1 MPSEPDPIP
10 RDWPEAAEDAAQFF
24 LYRAQFGAAGLQV
37 TLSAD
42 EIRGM
47 LAAPPDPDTLTPKL
61 VEALAEAYR
70 RDCEQAKAEL
80 RMAAAIGEPRDP
92 PEQLWLLHRAAFL
105 ERPERSPLRLAAEQF
120 TPARPGWWSRL
131 LGKLRGS

>member
-24 LYRAQFGAAGLQV
+24 LYRAQVGAAHLQV
-37 TLSAD
+37 TLSAE

-47 LAAPPDPDTLTPKL
+47 LAAPPDPDGLTAKL
-61 VEALAEAYR
+61 TAALAEAFR
-70 RDCEQAKAEL
+70 RDCAQAEAEL

-92 PEQLWLLHRAAFL
+92 PDLLWVRHRAAFL

-120 TPARPGWWSRL
+120 EPVRPGWWSRL
-131 LGKLRGS
+131 WGKLRGS